1 MKFVEEAKTIVKL
14 VGGEKNINNLVHCA
28 TRLRFELKNEGKAD
42 KKALE
47 SLPYV
52 MKVIASGGQYQVV
65 IGPDVNNYY
74 NAILS
79 VAKIGNKKENKE
91 ENTEKNT
98 EKKSPIDRL
107 MKVISGAFSPLIPLL
122 AGAGMVKALLTVLV
136 EFHILG
142 YEDPTYLIL
151 AAAGNAVFYFL
162 PIFLGTT
169 LAKQFGANAYVGGAI
184 GAALLEPNFTGLLSA
199 KGSVNFLGIPVT
211 PIDYASTVFPIF
223 IAVIV
228 YSFLEKGLKKV
239 IKKEL
244 QLFLVPM
251 ICLMVMVPF
260 TAIAFGP
267 VGTTVGNV
275 VADIVVKLFNF
286 NKVIA
291 GLLLAAVYP
300 FLTIFGLHWGFTPI
314 TLQNLEQYGGDMI
327 EGVCVCAVF
336 AQIGIA
342 IGAYLK
348 GRKGSKIR
356 SVAGPTVITGIMAGV
371 SEPILYGIVMEYK
384 RLMAVVAVA
393 SGLGGAINGALGVTM
408 DEYVFH
414 NIFSMLMRTYS
425 PFGAYLIGISVSLVA
440 GALLTYFWGIRPE
453 DMKDFLPEGESDTQ
467 EAEMVVAEE
476 KTTVIEENKAIY
488 EEKNVEVCAP
498 VAGEVIALKDVPD
511 EVFSSGITGDGVAI
525 NPTGNTIVAPSNGVI
540 SAVLPSKHAVGMTL
554 SNGAEILVHVGLNTV
569 MLEGK
574 GFDVKVTE
582 GQKVNTGDVLLTF
595 DRALIEKAG
604 YSLITPILVANTD
617 EFASL
622 EKTDAKKINAGERLY
637 TIKA

>member
-1 MKFVEEAKTIVKL
+1 MT
-14 VGGEKNINNLVHCA
+14 
-28 TRLRFELKNEGKAD
+28 
-42 KKALE
+42 
-47 SLPYV
+47 
-52 MKVIASGGQYQVV
+52 
-65 IGPDVNNYY
+65 
-74 NAILS
+74 
-79 VAKIGNKKENKE
+79 
-91 ENTEKNT
+91 
-98 EKKSPIDRL
+98 
-107 MKVISGAFSPLIPLL
+107 
-122 AGAGMVKALLTVLV
+122 
-136 EFHILG
+136 
-142 YEDPTYLIL
+142 
-151 AAAGNAVFYFL
+151 
-162 PIFLGTT
+162 
-169 LAKQFGANAYVGGAI
+169 
-184 GAALLEPNFTGLLSA
+184 A

-228 YSFLEKGLKKV
+228 YSFLEKGLKKI

-286 NKVIA
+286 NKIIA

-314 TLQNLEQYGGDMI
+314 TLQNLDQYGGDMI

-384 RLMAVVAVA
+384 RLMAVVAIA
-393 SGLGGAINGALGVTM
+393 SGLGGAINGAFGVTM

-414 NIFSMLMRTYS
+414 NIFSMIMRTYS
-425 PFGAYLIGISVSLVA
+425 PFGAYLIGISVSLLA

-453 DMKDFLPEGESDTQ
+453 DMKDFVPEEDGE
-467 EAEMVVAEE
+467 MLEE
-476 KTTVIEENKAIY
+476 KPVKKTEEEIEEKEAAAKKKDI
-488 EEKNVEVCAP
+488 EVCAP
-498 VAGEVIALKDVPD
+498 IAGQIVALKDVPD
-511 EVFSSGITGDGVAI
+511 EVFSSGVTGDGIAI
-525 NPTGNTIVAPSNGVI
+525 NPIGDTIVAPADGVI
-540 SAVLPSKHAVGMTL
+540 SAVLPSKHAIGMTL

-574 GFDVKVTE
+574 GFDAKVTE
-582 GQKVNTGDVLLTF
+582 GQKVDAGEVLLTF

-617 EFASL
+617 EFAPL
-622 EKTDAKKINAGERLY
+622 KKTDANNVNTGDSLYKIEV
-637 TIKA
+637 

>member
-1 MKFVEEAKTIVKL
+1 MKFVEEAKTIVNL
-14 VGGEKNINNLVHCA
+14 VGGENNINNLVHCA
-28 TRLRFELKNEGKAD
+28 TRLRFELKSDAKAD
-42 KKALE
+42 KEALE
-47 SLPYV
+47 KLPYV

-79 VAKIGNKKENKE
+79 IVNIGNKKEDAE
-91 ENTEKNT
+91 ESDD
-98 EKKSPIDRL
+98 KKSPVDRL
-107 MKVISGAFSPLIPLL
+107 MKIISGAFSPLIPLL
-122 AGAGMVKALLTVLV
+122 AGAGMVKALLTVLI

-151 AAAGNAVFYFL
+151 SAAGNAVFYFL

-184 GAALLEPNFTGLLSA
+184 GAALLEPNFTGLLTA
-199 KGSVNFLGIPVT
+199 KGVNFLGIPVT

-228 YSFLEKGLKKV
+228 YSFLEKGLKRI

-260 TAIAFGP
+260 TVIAFGP

-286 NKVIA
+286 NKIIA

-414 NIFSMLMRTYS
+414 NIFAMLMRTYS
-425 PFGAYLIGISVSLVA
+425 PFAGYLVGISVSLVA
-440 GALLTYFWGIRPE
+440 GALLTYFWGIRPD
-453 DMKDFLPEGESDTQ
+453 DMKDFVPETEVKKDVQHDIIST
-467 EAEMVVAEE
+467 E
-476 KTTVIEENKAIY
+476 K
-488 EEKNVEVCAP
+488 KNLEIHAP
-498 VAGEVIALKDVPD
+498 AAGEVVALQDVPD
-511 EVFSSGITGDGVAI
+511 EVFSSGVTGDGVAVD
-525 NPTGNTIVAPSNGVI
+525 PSGDTIVAPADGVI
-540 SAVLPSKHAVGMTL
+540 SVILPSKHAVGMTL

-569 MLEGK
+569 MLDGK

-582 GQKVNTGDVLLTF
+582 GQQVNAGDTLLVF
-595 DRALIEKAG
+595 DRSVIEGAG
-604 YSLITPILVANTD
+604 YSLITPVLVTNID
-617 EFASL
+617 EFSCL
-622 EKTDAKKINAGERLY
+622 EKTNANNINAGDVLY
-637 TIKA
+637 NIIS

>member
-28 TRLRFELKNEGKAD
+28 TRLRFELKNEAKAD
-42 KKALE
+42 KEALE

-79 VAKIGNKKENKE
+79 IANIGNKKDNKE
-91 ENTEKNT
+91 ETS

-184 GAALLEPNFTGLLSA
+184 GAALLEPNFTGLMTA

-228 YSFLEKGLKKV
+228 YSFLEKGLKKI

-286 NKVIA
+286 NKIIA

-314 TLQNLEQYGGDMI
+314 TLQNLDQYGGDMI

-342 IGAYLK
+342 IGAYL
-348 GRKGSKIR
+348 
-356 SVAGPTVITGIMAGV
+356 
-371 SEPILYGIVMEYK
+371 
-384 RLMAVVAVA
+384 
-393 SGLGGAINGALGVTM
+393 
-408 DEYVFH
+408 
-414 NIFSMLMRTYS
+414 
-425 PFGAYLIGISVSLVA
+425 IGISVSLLA

-453 DMKDFLPEGESDTQ
+453 DMKDFVPEEDGE
-467 EAEMVVAEE
+467 MLEE
-476 KTTVIEENKAIY
+476 KPVKKTEEEIEEKEAAAKKKDI
-488 EEKNVEVCAP
+488 EVCAP
-498 VAGEVIALKDVPD
+498 IAGQIVALKDVPD
-511 EVFSSGITGDGVAI
+511 EVFSSGVTGDGIAI
-525 NPTGNTIVAPSNGVI
+525 NPIGDTIVAPADGVI
-540 SAVLPSKHAVGMTL
+540 SAVLPSKHAIGMTL

-574 GFDVKVTE
+574 GFDAKVTE
-582 GQKVNTGDVLLTF
+582 GQKVDAGEVLLTF

-617 EFASL
+617 EFAPL
-622 EKTDAKKINAGERLY
+622 KKTDANNVNTGDSLYKIEA
-637 TIKA
+637 

>member
-1 MKFVEEAKTIVKL
+1 M
-14 VGGEKNINNLVHCA
+14 
-28 TRLRFELKNEGKAD
+28 
-42 KKALE
+42 
-47 SLPYV
+47 
-52 MKVIASGGQYQVV
+52 
-65 IGPDVNNYY
+65 
-74 NAILS
+74 
-79 VAKIGNKKENKE
+79 
-91 ENTEKNT
+91 
-98 EKKSPIDRL
+98 
-107 MKVISGAFSPLIPLL
+107 
-122 AGAGMVKALLTVLV
+122 
-136 EFHILG
+136 
-142 YEDPTYLIL
+142 
-151 AAAGNAVFYFL
+151 
-162 PIFLGTT
+162 
-169 LAKQFGANAYVGGAI
+169 
-184 GAALLEPNFTGLLSA
+184 
-199 KGSVNFLGIPVT
+199 T

-228 YSFLEKGLKKV
+228 YSFLEKGLKKI

-286 NKVIA
+286 NKIIA

-314 TLQNLEQYGGDMI
+314 TLQNLDQYGGDMI

-384 RLMAVVAVA
+384 RLMAVVAIA
-393 SGLGGAINGALGVTM
+393 SGLGGAINGAFGVTM

-414 NIFSMLMRTYS
+414 NIFSMIMRTYS
-425 PFGAYLIGISVSLVA
+425 PFGAYLIGISVSLLA

-453 DMKDFLPEGESDTQ
+453 DMKDFVPEEDGE
-467 EAEMVVAEE
+467 MLEE
-476 KTTVIEENKAIY
+476 KPVKKTEEEIEEKEAAAKKKDI
-488 EEKNVEVCAP
+488 EVCAP
-498 VAGEVIALKDVPD
+498 IAGQIVALKDVPD
-511 EVFSSGITGDGVAI
+511 EVFSSGVTGDGIAI
-525 NPTGNTIVAPSNGVI
+525 NPIGDTIVAPADGVI
-540 SAVLPSKHAVGMTL
+540 SAVLPSKHAIGMTL

-574 GFDVKVTE
+574 GFDAKVTE
-582 GQKVNTGDVLLTF
+582 GQKVDAGEVLLTF

-617 EFASL
+617 EFAPL
-622 EKTDAKKINAGERLY
+622 KKTDANNVNTGDSLYKIEA
-637 TIKA
+637 

>member
-28 TRLRFELKNEGKAD
+28 TRLRFELKNEAKAD
-42 KKALE
+42 KEALE

-79 VAKIGNKKENKE
+79 IANIGNKKDNKE
-91 ENTEKNT
+91 ETS

-122 AGAGMVKALLTVLV
+122 AGADMVKALLTVLV

-184 GAALLEPNFTGLLSA
+184 GAALLEPNFTGLMTA

-228 YSFLEKGLKKV
+228 YSFLEKGLKKI

-286 NKVIA
+286 NKIIA

-314 TLQNLEQYGGDMI
+314 TLQNLDQYGGDMI

-384 RLMAVVAVA
+384 RLMAVVAIA
-393 SGLGGAINGALGVTM
+393 SGLGGAINGAFGVTM

-414 NIFSMLMRTYS
+414 NIFSMIMRTYS
-425 PFGAYLIGISVSLVA
+425 PFGAYLIGISVSLLA

-453 DMKDFLPEGESDTQ
+453 DMKDFVPEEDGE
-467 EAEMVVAEE
+467 MLEE
-476 KTTVIEENKAIY
+476 KPVKKTEEEIEEKEAAAKKKDI
-488 EEKNVEVCAP
+488 EVCAP
-498 VAGEVIALKDVPD
+498 IAGQIVALKDVPD
-511 EVFSSGITGDGVAI
+511 EVFSSGVTGDGIAI
-525 NPTGNTIVAPSNGVI
+525 NPIGDTIVAPADGVI
-540 SAVLPSKHAVGMTL
+540 SAVLPSKHAIGMTL

-574 GFDVKVTE
+574 GFDAKVTE
-582 GQKVNTGDVLLTF
+582 GQKVDAGEVLLTF

-617 EFASL
+617 EFAPL
-622 EKTDAKKINAGERLY
+622 KKTDANNVNTGDSLYKIEA
-637 TIKA
+637 

>member
-1 MKFVEEAKTIVKL
+1 M
-14 VGGEKNINNLVHCA
+14 
-28 TRLRFELKNEGKAD
+28 
-42 KKALE
+42 
-47 SLPYV
+47 
-52 MKVIASGGQYQVV
+52 
-65 IGPDVNNYY
+65 
-74 NAILS
+74 
-79 VAKIGNKKENKE
+79 
-91 ENTEKNT
+91 
-98 EKKSPIDRL
+98 
-107 MKVISGAFSPLIPLL
+107 
-122 AGAGMVKALLTVLV
+122 
-136 EFHILG
+136 
-142 YEDPTYLIL
+142 
-151 AAAGNAVFYFL
+151 
-162 PIFLGTT
+162 
-169 LAKQFGANAYVGGAI
+169 
-184 GAALLEPNFTGLLSA
+184 
-199 KGSVNFLGIPVT
+199 
-211 PIDYASTVFPIF
+211 
-223 IAVIV
+223 
-228 YSFLEKGLKKV
+228 YSFLEKGLKKI

-260 TAIAFGP
+260 IAIAFGP

-286 NKVIA
+286 NKIIA

-314 TLQNLEQYGGDMI
+314 TLQNLDQYGGDMI

-384 RLMAVVAVA
+384 RLMAVVAIA
-393 SGLGGAINGALGVTM
+393 SGLGGAIKGAFGVTM

-414 NIFSMLMRTYS
+414 NIFSMIMRTYS
-425 PFGAYLIGISVSLVA
+425 PFGAYLIGISVSLLA

-453 DMKDFLPEGESDTQ
+453 DMKDFVPEEDGE
-467 EAEMVVAEE
+467 MLEE
-476 KTTVIEENKAIY
+476 KPVKKTEEEIEEKEAAAKKKDI
-488 EEKNVEVCAP
+488 EVCAP
-498 VAGEVIALKDVPD
+498 IAGQIVALKDVPD
-511 EVFSSGITGDGVAI
+511 EVFSSGVTGDGIAI
-525 NPTGNTIVAPSNGVI
+525 NPIGDTIVAPADGVI
-540 SAVLPSKHAVGMTL
+540 SAVLPSKHAIGMTL

-574 GFDVKVTE
+574 GFDAKVTE
-582 GQKVNTGDVLLTF
+582 GQKVDAGEVLLTF

-617 EFASL
+617 EFAPL
-622 EKTDAKKINAGERLY
+622 KKTDANNVNTGDSLYKIEA
-637 TIKA
+637 

>member
-1 MKFVEEAKTIVKL
+1 MT
-14 VGGEKNINNLVHCA
+14 
-28 TRLRFELKNEGKAD
+28 
-42 KKALE
+42 
-47 SLPYV
+47 
-52 MKVIASGGQYQVV
+52 
-65 IGPDVNNYY
+65 
-74 NAILS
+74 
-79 VAKIGNKKENKE
+79 
-91 ENTEKNT
+91 
-98 EKKSPIDRL
+98 
-107 MKVISGAFSPLIPLL
+107 
-122 AGAGMVKALLTVLV
+122 
-136 EFHILG
+136 
-142 YEDPTYLIL
+142 
-151 AAAGNAVFYFL
+151 
-162 PIFLGTT
+162 
-169 LAKQFGANAYVGGAI
+169 
-184 GAALLEPNFTGLLSA
+184 A

-228 YSFLEKGLKKV
+228 YSFLEKGLKKI

-286 NKVIA
+286 NKIIA

-314 TLQNLEQYGGDMI
+314 TLQNLDQYGGDMI

-384 RLMAVVAVA
+384 RLMAVVAIA
-393 SGLGGAINGALGVTM
+393 SGLGGAINGAFGVTM

-414 NIFSMLMRTYS
+414 NIFSMIMRTYS
-425 PFGAYLIGISVSLVA
+425 PFGAYLIGISVSLLA

-453 DMKDFLPEGESDTQ
+453 DMKDFVPEEDGE
-467 EAEMVVAEE
+467 MLEE
-476 KTTVIEENKAIY
+476 KPVKKTEEEIEEKEAAAKKKDI
-488 EEKNVEVCAP
+488 EVCAP
-498 VAGEVIALKDVPD
+498 IAGQIVALKDVPD
-511 EVFSSGITGDGVAI
+511 EVFSSGVTGDGIAI
-525 NPTGNTIVAPSNGVI
+525 NPIGDTIVAPADGVI
-540 SAVLPSKHAVGMTL
+540 SAVLPSKHAIGMTL

-574 GFDVKVTE
+574 GFDAKVTE
-582 GQKVNTGDVLLTF
+582 GQKVDAGEVLLTF

-617 EFASL
+617 EFAPL
-622 EKTDAKKINAGERLY
+622 KKTDANNVNTGDSLYKIEA
-637 TIKA
+637 

>member
-1 MKFVEEAKTIVKL
+1 MKFENEAKTIVEL

-28 TRLRFELKNEGKAD
+28 TRLRFELKSDAKAD
-42 KKALE
+42 KAALE
-47 SLPYV
+47 KLPYV
-52 MKVIASGGQYQVV
+52 MKVIVSGGQYQVV

-74 NAILS
+74 NAILA
-79 VAKIGNKKENKE
+79 VANIGTKKESSE
-91 ENTEKNT
+91 DSG

-122 AGAGMVKALLTVLV
+122 AGAGMVKALLTVLIELHV
-136 EFHILG
+136 LG

-151 AAAGNAVFYFL
+151 SAAGNAVFYFL

-199 KGSVNFLGIPVT
+199 EGGVNFLGIPVT

-228 YSFLEKGLKKV
+228 YSFLEKGLKKI

-260 TAIAFGP
+260 TAIVFGP

-286 NKVIA
+286 NKIIA
-291 GLLLAAVYP
+291 GLLLAAAYP

-314 TLQNLEQYGGDMI
+314 TLQNLDQYGGDMI

-348 GRKGSKIR
+348 GKKGSKIR

-371 SEPILYGIVMEYK
+371 TEPILYGIVMEYK
-384 RLMAVVAVA
+384 RLMAVVAIA

-414 NIFSMLMRTYS
+414 NIFAMIMQTYS
-425 PFGAYLIGISVSLVA
+425 PFVGYLIGISVALVA

-453 DMKDFLPEGESDTQ
+453 DMKDFVPEHE
-467 EAEMVVAEE
+467 EAEQIEQAPAVE
-476 KTTVIEENKAIY
+476 KTDAV
-488 EEKNVEVCAP
+488 VCAP
-498 VAGEVIALKDVPD
+498 VAGEVVALKDVPD
-511 EVFSSGITGDGVAI
+511 EVFSSGVTGDGLAI
-525 NPTGNTIVAPSNGVI
+525 NPSDNKIVAPADGVI
-540 SAVLPSKHAVGMTL
+540 SALLPSKHAVGMTL
-554 SNGAEILVHVGLNTV
+554 ANGAEILIHVGLNTV

-574 GFDVKVTE
+574 GFDVKVEE
-582 GQKVNTGDVLLTF
+582 GQEVKAGETLLTF
-595 DRALIEKAG
+595 DRSVIEGAG
-604 YSLITPILVANTD
+604 YSLITPILVTNAD

-622 EKTDAKKINAGERLY
+622 EKTDARTVNAGDSLY
-637 TIKA
+637 KIMA

>member
-91 ENTEKNT
+91 ENTEK
-98 EKKSPIDRL
+98 KSPIDRL

-122 AGAGMVKALLTVLV
+122 AGAGMVKALLTVLI

-251 ICLMVMVPF
+251 LCLMVMVPF

-275 VADIVVKLFNF
+275 VADIVVKLFSF

-476 KTTVIEENKAIY
+476 KTTVIEENKAID
-488 EEKNVEVCAP
+488 EEKNIEVCAP
-498 VAGEVIALKDVPD
+498 AAGEVIALKDVPD

-582 GQKVNTGDVLLTF
+582 GQKVNAGEVLLTF
-595 DRALIEKAG
+595 DRTLIEKAG

>member
-1 MKFVEEAKTIVKL
+1 MKFVEEAKSIVKL

-91 ENTEKNT
+91 ENTEK
-98 EKKSPIDRL
+98 KSPIDRL

-122 AGAGMVKALLTVLV
+122 AGAGMVKALLTVLI

-251 ICLMVMVPF
+251 LCLMVMVPF

-275 VADIVVKLFNF
+275 VADIVVKLFSF

-476 KTTVIEENKAIY
+476 KTTVIEENKAID

-498 VAGEVIALKDVPD
+498 VAGEVITLKDVPD

-582 GQKVNTGDVLLTF
+582 GQKVNAGEVLLTF
-595 DRALIEKAG
+595 DRTLIEKAG

-622 EKTDAKKINAGERLY
+622 EKTDAKKINVGERLY